1 MIKKIFQD
9 SFFYTLSNIFTKGV
23 AFLMLPIYLAYLTK
37 EDFGMFDYI
46 LIIGSLFNI
55 VITLEI
61 SQSVLRFASELKK
74 DRILKSR
81 FIGSAVLFVC
91 SSYFLVFVFL
101 LIFIDDISIFIDVEN
116 NTDQVLLLIFLMF
129 FSTSLIGLTI
139 TIYKSDLN
147 TKMAT
152 ISAAMSAFLLALST
166 YIFLYFLN
174 LGLIGALL
182 GIIVGQ
188 LIVALANL
196 YHLRKFW
203 MVLPDFSVVKTML
216 SFSSPLVLSSVAVF
230 FILFSDRLFIN
241 EMLTASDLSEY
252 SLAARIASGLT
263 IVVYAIDSAMTPL
276 VYSRI
281 KSYKTTLAIKYFMI
295 RYFLFGLVLLI
306 FAYFFSHNLIDLI
319 TDKDFSESAN
329 LFVYLLLSIL
339 IFNGYIFF
347 PGLSIKKKT
356 HIIASINI
364 STGALNICLNYLLIP
379 EFEVYGAIYATLI
392 SSIVYLLLNIY
403 FSEKHYPI
411 LRRHKI

>member
-1 MIKKIFQD
+1 
-9 SFFYTLSNIFTKGV
+9 
-23 AFLMLPIYLAYLTK
+23 
-37 EDFGMFDYI
+37 
-46 LIIGSLFNI
+46 
-55 VITLEI
+55 
-61 SQSVLRFASELKK
+61 
-74 DRILKSR
+74 
-81 FIGSAVLFVC
+81 
-91 SSYFLVFVFL
+91 
-101 LIFIDDISIFIDVEN
+101 
-116 NTDQVLLLIFLMF
+116 
-129 FSTSLIGLTI
+129 
-139 TIYKSDLN
+139 
-147 TKMAT
+147 
-152 ISAAMSAFLLALST
+152 MSAFLLALST

-347 PGLSIKKKT
+347 PGLSIKKKNT
-356 HIIASINI
+356 YYCIYKYIN
-364 STGALNICLNYLLIP
+364 GRP
-379 EFEVYGAIYATLI
+379 
-392 SSIVYLLLNIY
+392 
-403 FSEKHYPI
+403 
-411 LRRHKI
+411 